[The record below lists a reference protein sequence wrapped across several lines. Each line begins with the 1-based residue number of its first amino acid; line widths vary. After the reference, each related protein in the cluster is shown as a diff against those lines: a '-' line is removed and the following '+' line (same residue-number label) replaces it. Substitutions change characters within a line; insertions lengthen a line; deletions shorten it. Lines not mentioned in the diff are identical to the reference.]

1 MLKKLKKS
9 ILDFSQSTYHQ
20 SFGLKKVNLYHDKI
34 NKENKNDND
43 KILQNNQKV
52 E

>member
-34 NKENKNDND
+34 NKENKDDND
-43 KILQNNQKV
+43 EILQNNI
-52 E
+52 ESE